1 MNNRIKLLSLAALL
15 TASTAQAE
23 ITDGVVRIGVL
34 NDQTGVYAGL
44 AGPGSVWAAKKAVQD
59 FAPEKHGLKVEIV
72 AADHQNKPDVGA
84 SIARRWFD
92 VDKVDAIVD
101 VPTSSVVLAVNQV
114 AKEKNK
120 VMIVTGGGTSDL
132 TGKACTPNAIHWA
145 YDTWALAN
153 GTGKAVV
160 KSGGKSWFFV
170 TADYAFGHS
179 LERDTEAVVVKHGG
193 KVLGKV
199 RHPFPGN
206 DFSSYLLQAQA
217 SKAQVVGLANAG
229 GDTIGAVKQ
238 AAEFGVTA
246 GGQKL
251 AGLLVFSS
259 DVQALGLKAAQGL
272 LLSETWYWDM
282 TDENRK
288 FGKEFAAANN
298 GKFPTMA
305 QAGTYSAVIHYLKAV
320 AAMKA
325 DGDGAAV
332 VAKMKAM
339 PTDDKLFGKGSI
351 REDGRKI
358 HPLYLFEVKKPSE
371 SKYAGDFY
379 KLIATIPATEAFRPM
394 EEGGCPLIG
403 KKAS

>member
-15 TASTAQAE
+15 AASTAQAE

-44 AGPGSVWAAKKAVQD
+44 AGPGSIWAAKKAVQD

-179 LERDTEAVVVKHGG
+179 LERDTEAVVVKNGG

-320 AAMKA
+320 TAMKA
-325 DGDGAAV
+325 DGDGGAV

-358 HPLYLFEVKKPSE
+358 HPLYLFEAKKPSE

-379 KLIATIPATEAFRPM
+379 KLIATIPANEAFRPM
-394 EEGGCPLIG
+394 EEGGCPLVG
-403 KKAS
+403 KKTS

>member
-15 TASTAQAE
+15 AASTAQAE

-160 KSGGKSWFFV
+160 QSGGKNWFFV

-179 LERDTEAVVVKHGG
+179 LERDTEAVVVKNGG

-320 AAMKA
+320 AAIKA

-358 HPLYLFEVKKPSE
+358 HPLYLFEVRKPSE

-379 KLIATIPATEAFRPM
+379 KLIATVPANEAFRPM
-394 EEGGCPLIG
+394 EQGGCPLVG

>member
-15 TASTAQAE
+15 AASTAQAE

-114 AKEKNK
+114 VKEKNK

-179 LERDTEAVVVKHGG
+179 LERDTEAVVVKNGG

-246 GGQKL
+246 AGQKL

-320 AAMKA
+320 AALKA

-379 KLIATIPATEAFRPM
+379 KLIATIPANEAFRPM
-394 EEGGCPLIG
+394 EEGGCPLVG

>member
-1 MNNRIKLLSLAALL
+1 MNTRIKLLSLAALL
-15 TASTAQAE
+15 AASTAQAE

-101 VPTSSVVLAVNQV
+101 VPTSSVILAVNQV
-114 AKEKNK
+114 VKEKNK

-179 LERDTEAVVVKHGG
+179 LERDTEAVVVRNGG
-193 KVLGKV
+193 KVLGKI

-282 TDENRK
+282 TEENRK

-379 KLIATIPATEAFRPM
+379 KLIATIPANEAFRPM
-394 EEGGCPLIG
+394 EEGGCPLVG

>member
-15 TASTAQAE
+15 AASTAQAE

-59 FAPEKHGLKVEIV
+59 FSPEKHGLKVEIV

-101 VPTSSVVLAVNQV
+101 VPTSSVILAVNQV
-114 AKEKNK
+114 VKEKNK
-120 VMIVTGGGTSDL
+120 AMIVTGGGTSDL

-179 LERDTEAVVVKHGG
+179 LERDTEAVVVKNGG

-288 FGKEFAAANN
+288 FGKEFAASNK

-379 KLIATIPATEAFRPM
+379 KLIASIPANEAFRPM
-394 EEGGCPLIG
+394 EEGGCPLVR
-403 KKAS
+403 KKTS

>member
-15 TASTAQAE
+15 AASTAQAE

-101 VPTSSVVLAVNQV
+101 VPTSSVILAVNQV
-114 AKEKNK
+114 VKEKNK

-179 LERDTEAVVVKHGG
+179 LERDTEAVVVKNGG

-379 KLIATIPATEAFRPM
+379 KLIATIPANEAFRPM
-394 EEGGCPLIG
+394 EEGGCPLVG

>member
-1 MNNRIKLLSLAALL
+1 MNNRIKLFSLAALL
-15 TASTAQAE
+15 AASTAQAE

-101 VPTSSVVLAVNQV
+101 VPTSSVILAVNQV
-114 AKEKNK
+114 VKEKNK

-179 LERDTEAVVVKHGG
+179 LERDTEAVVVKNGG

-379 KLIATIPATEAFRPM
+379 KLIATIPANEAFRPM

-403 KKAS
+403 KKTS

>member
-179 LERDTEAVVVKHGG
+179 LERDTEAVVVKNGG

-305 QAGTYSAVIHYLKAV
+305 QAGTYSAVTHYLKAV

-379 KLIATIPATEAFRPM
+379 KLIASIPANEAFRPM

>member
-114 AKEKNK
+114 VKEKNK

-153 GTGKAVV
+153 GKGKAIV
-160 KSGGKSWFFV
+160 KAGGKSWFFV

-179 LERDTEAVVVKHGG
+179 LERDTEAVVVKNGG

-305 QAGTYSAVIHYLKAV
+305 QAGTYSAVTHYLKAV

-379 KLIATIPATEAFRPM
+379 KLIATIPANEAFRPM

-403 KKAS
+403 KKTP

>member
-1 MNNRIKLLSLAALL
+1 MNNRIKLFSLAALL
-15 TASTAQAE
+15 AASTAQAE
-23 ITDGVVRIGVL
+23 ITGGVVRIGVL

-179 LERDTEAVVVKHGG
+179 LERDTEAVVVKNGG

-238 AAEFGVTA
+238 AAEFGVSA

-259 DVQALGLKAAQGL
+259 DVQALGLEAAQGL

-320 AAMKA
+320 TAMKA

-379 KLIATIPATEAFRPM
+379 KLIATIPANEAFRPM
-394 EEGGCPLIG
+394 EEGVCPLAG
-403 KKAS
+403 KKTS

>member
-15 TASTAQAE
+15 AASTAQAE

-92 VDKVDAIVD
+92 MDKVDAIVD
-101 VPTSSVVLAVNQV
+101 VPTSSVILAVNQV
-114 AKEKNK
+114 VKEKNK

-179 LERDTEAVVVKHGG
+179 LERDTEAVVVKNGG

-305 QAGTYSAVIHYLKAV
+305 QAGTYSVVIHYLKAV

-379 KLIATIPATEAFRPM
+379 KLIASIPANEAFRPM
-394 EEGGCPLIG
+394 EEGGCPLVG
-403 KKAS
+403 KKTS

>member
-179 LERDTEAVVVKHGG
+179 LERDTEAVVVKNGG

-305 QAGTYSAVIHYLKAV
+305 QAGTYSAVTHYLKAV

>member
-15 TASTAQAE
+15 AASTAQAE
-23 ITDGVVRIGVL
+23 ITGGVVRIGVL

-179 LERDTEAVVVKHGG
+179 LERDTEAVVAKNGG

-282 TDENRK
+282 TDENRR

-320 AAMKA
+320 TAMKA
-325 DGDGAAV
+325 DGDGGAV

-379 KLIATIPATEAFRPM
+379 KLIASIPANEAFRPM
-394 EEGGCPLIG
+394 EEGSCPLVG
-403 KKAS
+403 KKTS

>member
-160 KSGGKSWFFV
+160 KSGGKTWFFV

-179 LERDTEAVVVKHGG
+179 LERDTEAVVVKNGG

-305 QAGTYSAVIHYLKAV
+305 QAGTYSAVTHYLKAM

-379 KLIATIPATEAFRPM
+379 KLIATIPANEAFRPM

>member
-15 TASTAQAE
+15 AASTAQAE

-179 LERDTEAVVVKHGG
+179 LERDTEAVVVKNGG

-320 AAMKA
+320 TAMKA
-325 DGDGAAV
+325 DGDGGAV

-358 HPLYLFEVKKPSE
+358 HPLYLFEVKTPSE

-379 KLIATIPATEAFRPM
+379 KLIASIPANEAFRPM
-394 EEGGCPLIG
+394 EDGGCPLVG
-403 KKAS
+403 KKTS

>member
-114 AKEKNK
+114 VKEKNK

-179 LERDTEAVVVKHGG
+179 LERDTEAVVVKNGG

-305 QAGTYSAVIHYLKAV
+305 QAGTYSAVTHYLKAV

-379 KLIATIPATEAFRPM
+379 KLIATIPANEAFRPM

>member
-15 TASTAQAE
+15 AASTAQAE
-23 ITDGVVRIGVL
+23 ITGGVVRIGVL

-179 LERDTEAVVVKHGG
+179 LERDTEAVVVKNGG
-193 KVLGKV
+193 KVLGKL

-282 TDENRK
+282 TDENRR

-320 AAMKA
+320 TAMKA
-325 DGDGAAV
+325 DGDGGAV

-379 KLIATIPATEAFRPM
+379 RLIASIPANEAFRPM
-394 EEGGCPLIG
+394 EEGSCPLVG
-403 KKAS
+403 KKTS

>member
-1 MNNRIKLLSLAALL
+1 MNTRIKLLSLAALL
-15 TASTAQAE
+15 AASTAQAE

-101 VPTSSVVLAVNQV
+101 VPTSSVILAVNQV
-114 AKEKNK
+114 VKEKNK

-179 LERDTEAVVVKHGG
+179 LERDTEAVVVRNGG
-193 KVLGKV
+193 KVLGKI

-379 KLIATIPATEAFRPM
+379 KLIATIPANEAFRPM
-394 EEGGCPLIG
+394 EEGGCPLVG

>member
-179 LERDTEAVVVKHGG
+179 LERDTEAVVVKNGG

-305 QAGTYSAVIHYLKAV
+305 QAGTYSAVTHYLKAV

-379 KLIATIPATEAFRPM
+379 KLIATIPASEAFRPM

>member
-1 MNNRIKLLSLAALL
+1 MNNHIKLLSLAALL
-15 TASTAQAE
+15 AASTAQAE
-23 ITDGVVRIGVL
+23 ITNGVVRIGVL

-92 VDKVDAIVD
+92 VDKLDAIVD
-101 VPTSSVVLAVNQV
+101 VPTSSVILAVNQV
-114 AKEKNK
+114 VKEKNK

-160 KSGGKSWFFV
+160 KAGGKSWFFV

-179 LERDTEAVVVKHGG
+179 LERDTEAVVVKNGG

-320 AAMKA
+320 TAMKA
-325 DGDGAAV
+325 DGDGGAV

-379 KLIATIPATEAFRPM
+379 KLIASIPANEAFRPM
-394 EEGGCPLIG
+394 EDGGCPLVG
-403 KKAS
+403 KKTS

>member
-15 TASTAQAE
+15 AASTAQAE

-101 VPTSSVVLAVNQV
+101 VPTSSVILAVNQV
-114 AKEKNK
+114 VKEKNK

-179 LERDTEAVVVKHGG
+179 LERDTEAVVVKNGG

-305 QAGTYSAVIHYLKAV
+305 QAGTYSAVMHYLKAV

-379 KLIATIPATEAFRPM
+379 KLIATIPANEAFRPM
-394 EEGGCPLIG
+394 EDGGCPLVG

>member
-1 MNNRIKLLSLAALL
+1 MNNRIKLLALAALL
-15 TASTAQAE
+15 AASTAQAE

-101 VPTSSVVLAVNQV
+101 VPTSSVILAVNQV
-114 AKEKNK
+114 VKEKNK

-160 KSGGKSWFFV
+160 KAGGKSWFFV

-179 LERDTEAVVVKHGG
+179 LERDTEAVVVKNGG
-193 KVLGKV
+193 RVLGKV

-320 AAMKA
+320 TAMKA
-325 DGDGAAV
+325 DGDGGAV

-379 KLIATIPATEAFRPM
+379 KLIASIPANEAFRPM
-394 EEGGCPLIG
+394 DEGGCPLVG
-403 KKAS
+403 KKTS